1 MERDG
6 VTRHRICLTCA
17 LLLLLPLVS
26 GPAGAADRGRQVVQ
40 FVERNDLAGLRA
52 LGASALPELVRL
64 YEAGDESRRITLAGI
79 FYQLGSRSEDA
90 ERVLL
95 RDAHTANPTLRIG
108 VQYALGRVSDDPKVI
123 DTLLDI
129 LQHDA
134 SPVFRDKAACALAYD
149 QIHLTEAQKVR
160 LYEGLIDALSSPKGQ
175 VQAISIQALSILTGQ
190 DKGFRRFDPPEKKQ
204 KSIEVWRRWLAE
216 YRANL

>member
-1 MERDG
+1 M
-6 VTRHRICLTCA
+6 A
-17 LLLLLPLVS
+17 
-26 GPAGAADRGRQVVQ
+26 
-40 FVERNDLAGLRA
+40 
-52 LGASALPELVRL
+52 RL
-64 YEAGDESRRITLAGI
+64 YETADENRRIAIAGL
-79 FYQLGSRSEDA
+79 FYQWGQRSPDA

-95 RDAHTANPTLRIG
+95 RDAHTTNPTLRIG

-123 DTLLDI
+123 DTLLEI

-149 QIHLTEAQKVR
+149 QVHLTEAQKVR

>member
-1 MERDG
+1 M
-6 VTRHRICLTCA
+6 TRHRICLTCA

-26 GPAGAADRGRQVVQ
+26 GPAGAADRGRQVAQ
-40 FVERNDLAGLRA
+40 LVERNDLAGLRA

-204 KSIEVWRRWLAE
+204 KSIEAWRRWLAE

>member
-1 MERDG
+1 M
-6 VTRHRICLTCA
+6 TRHRICLTSA
-17 LLLLLPLVS
+17 LLLLLTLIS
-26 GPAGAADRGRQVVQ
+26 GAARAADRGRQVGQ
-40 FVERNDLAGLRA
+40 LVERNDLAGLRA
-52 LGASALPELVRL
+52 LGSSALPELARL
-64 YEAGDESRRITLAGI
+64 YEAGDESRRITIAGI
-79 FYQLGSRSEDA
+79 FYQLGRRSEDA

-95 RDAHTANPTLRIG
+95 KDAHTANPTLRIG

-149 QIHLTEAQKVR
+149 QVHLTEAQKVR